1 MAYCTYT
8 ELTNLTGSIKSS
20 TIQGAIIDSADR
32 EINTYLSA
40 HGVTGAASDA
50 LKEASLKLSQA
61 GLLELALQEGRY
73 IASDGTMLTGPDIS
87 TAMNLHNAIKQLRE
101 QAFAL
106 LDQYISAQSTSPGS
120 IRVSRVR
127 SRCG

>member
-1 MAYCTYT
+1 
-8 ELTNLTGSIKSS
+8 
-20 TIQGAIIDSADR
+20 
-32 EINTYLSA
+32 
-40 HGVTGAASDA
+40 
-50 LKEASLKLSQA
+50 
-61 GLLELALQEGRY
+61 
-73 IASDGTMLTGPDIS
+73 MLTGPDIS